1 MYSFLSWFS
10 QILLLLLGFFL
21 IVVVLLQR
29 GRGGGLA
36 GAFGGMG
43 GQSAFGTKA
52 GDVFT
57 KITIVIAILWVVV
70 SGASGFA
77 MRAAANQKA
86 SQFADA
92 AAALP
97 SEDPPIPEA
106 KGNVPETPQPPAGK
120 GADEPAAGAA
130 AAPADGSAA
139 PTGGTE
145 SGATAA
151 EPTATPAAS
160 EPATSTPPAA
170 GTGDASNPN

>member
-1 MYSFLSWFS
+1 MYSFLAWFS

-57 KITIVIAILWVVV
+57 KITIVIAMLWVGV

-86 SQFADA
+86 SQFADGT
-92 AAALP
+92 P
-97 SEDPPIPEA
+97 GGSVNEDPP
-106 KGNVPETPQPPAGK
+106 VPEGKAGVPAPPQP
-120 GADEPAAGAA
+120 
-130 AAPADGSAA
+130 
-139 PTGGTE
+139 
-145 SGATAA
+145 TA
-151 EPTATPAAS
+151 
-160 EPATSTPPAA
+160 
-170 GTGDASNPN
+170 

>member
-36 GAFGGMG
+36 GAFGGTG

-86 SQFADA
+86 SQF
-92 AAALP
+92 P
-97 SEDPPIPEA
+97 ESTTTTTIDPE
-106 KGNVPETPQPPAGK
+106 VPTAPAETPAGK
-120 GADEPAAGAA
+120 GADTATGAD
-130 AAPADGSAA
+130 AAPADGAAADPAA
-139 PTGGTE
+139 PTGGAE
-145 SGATAA
+145 AGATAA
-151 EPTATPAAS
+151 EPAATPGTGEPATATPPAS
-160 EPATSTPPAA
+160 
-170 GTGDASNPN
+170 GNGDASNQN